1 MTNIPAHDEAY
12 QSSMEQPTMTL
23 DTAMTP
29 EGAANLS
36 SFAGVLVM
44 AHFFGTNLNHLHRPS
59 PDEREDDLQGEFWK
73 RHRNLDNVL
82 LHKAL
87 SLPQHLR
94 LPFAV
99 RDSNAVFI
107 NMAIHTSTI
116 CLHQA
121 AIFKAE
127 KNNLPESLVQQ
138 SQNRCVLA
146 AAEISSAVRM
156 ISHIDTRSVT
166 FAHFL
171 LITIAKSSQM
181 NPYLPFCLYVS
192 ARVFV
197 QYLRKVNQ
205 DSTVQQSLEF
215 LFSVMTAIK
224 RHNPLAE
231 SFLIQLALDI
241 EGSRLDTLLHNPDI
255 STARSKGVS
264 RVFSTNE
271 CGFSLKEQ
279 NSSKSRSGSTPG
291 TGTTPSAETDHSYG
305 DTECFRAPSFN
316 NVSLPNRSIID
327 AYPHKSGDP
336 MYPHSR
342 PTLGLGQLRKEDV
355 WHTKPFP
362 FSKQASPINTSDNQ
376 PRFTRNDSST
386 STTNETSPGMPNRE
400 NTGSMSSQ
408 LSDGN
413 AYPNYSTSFDSGSLP
428 TTAHMTWA
436 YGNSGM
442 GPPQNAGAT
451 TQARNTTSQATGM
464 TPQPTGFTP
473 GPTGMTPG
481 HTGMTPQ
488 SMDMPSP
495 GSMQWNQMMEN
506 LGPGFQMPDGWEQTG
521 V

>member
-1 MTNIPAHDEAY
+1 
-12 QSSMEQPTMTL
+12 MTL
-23 DTAMTP
+23 DAAMTP

-36 SFAGVLVM
+36 AFSGVLVM
-44 AHFFGTNLNHLHRPS
+44 AHFFGTNLIHLHRPS
-59 PDEREDDLQGEFWK
+59 SDEREDDLQGEFWK

-127 KNNLPESLVQQ
+127 KNNLPESLIQQ

-156 ISHIDTRSVT
+156 ISHVDTRSVSC
-166 FAHFL
+166 FL
-171 LITIAKSSQM
+171 ARAYGLTETLQM

-215 LFSVMTAIK
+215 LFRVMTTIK

-241 EGSRLDTLLHNPDI
+241 EGSGLDTLLHNPDI
-255 STARSKGVS
+255 STARLKGTS
-264 RVFSTNE
+264 RLFSGNE
-271 CGFSLKEQ
+271 CGFSTHEQ
-279 NSSKSRSGSTPG
+279 YSSKPGSGSTPG
-291 TGTTPSAETDHSYG
+291 TGTTPSAEIDPIYSDTD
-305 DTECFRAPSFN
+305 CFRAPSFN
-316 NVSLPNRSIID
+316 NVSLPSRSIVD
-327 AYPHKSGDP
+327 AYPLKSGDP
-336 MYPHSR
+336 MYPHVR
-342 PTLGLGQLRKEDV
+342 PTSGLGQPQNEDM
-355 WHTKPFP
+355 WQSKPFS
-362 FSKQASPINTSDNQ
+362 FQKQASPTDTSDSQ
-376 PRFTRNDSST
+376 PKFTRHDSST
-386 STTNETSPGMPNRE
+386 STANEISPGMSNAE
-400 NTGSMSSQ
+400 NTGNISSQ
-408 LSDGN
+408 LSDRD
-413 AYPNYSTSFDSGSLP
+413 AYPPYSTSFSSAALP
-428 TTAHMTWA
+428 ATAHMTWA
-436 YGNSGM
+436 YGASAM
-442 GPPQNAGAT
+442 APPQSAGIAAQT
-451 TQARNTTSQATGM
+451 RNTTPHQPTGM
-464 TPQPTGFTP
+464 TPQPTGMTPQATGFTP

-488 SMDMPSP
+488 SMDIPSP
-495 GSMQWNQMMEN
+495 GSTQWNQMMES
-506 LGPGFQMPDGWEQTG
+506 LGPGFQMPDNWDQRS